1 MKNRKHPPTPLRLLI
16 ITAIS
21 IIVTEALIMLL
32 QRNLPPLSMW
42 GIALLDACL
51 LTLLVVP
58 MLYLFLFR
66 PMILYTAE
74 SQQTEDAL
82 GKARDKL
89 PPPRPPFVRGGKGGF
104 FAENAN
110 SYAVELERR
119 VEEWT
124 TELSRSNALLQR
136 EVNEHKQAE
145 KALRESEER
154 YALAA
159 RCANEGLWDWNLKTN
174 EVYFS
179 PRWKSILGC
188 EENEIGS
195 SPDEWL
201 SRVHSEDIDR
211 VKTDIAS
218 HLEGNTPHL
227 EIEHRLL
234 HKDGTSRWMLARGL
248 AVRDADGKTYRMAGS
263 LTDVTDRN
271 AFYDPLTRLPSRA
284 LFMDRLGHALR
295 SAKRRKGC
303 LFAVLFLDLD
313 RFKVVNDSLGHIAGD
328 QLLILVA
335 RRLQSCLRTS
345 DTVARLGGDEFTI
358 LLDDVKELSNVRYV
372 ADRIQ
377 KELSLPFELEGKKVF
392 SSASIG
398 VALSA
403 TGHDHPEDILR
414 DADTALYRAKARGR
428 ARCEVFDASMRDHAM
443 SLLQL
448 EVELWH
454 AIEHREFRV
463 FYQPIVSMETGRI
476 IGCEALVRWQHPQ
489 RGRVSPAEFIPLAE
503 ETGLIMPIGEW
514 VLRTAC
520 AQNKAWQDSGL
531 PPLWVAVN
539 LSAHQFRRKDLGKT
553 IAQIL
558 QEISLEP
565 QYLKLELTESN
576 AMENAEETTKTLREL
591 REIGVQLA
599 IDDFG
604 TGYSSLSY
612 LKRFPIDDLKIDRSF
627 VMSITTDPDD
637 AAIATAVITL
647 AHSLK
652 LQVIAEGV
660 ETEEQLAFLGSH
672 QCDAAQGYLFSRP
685 TSAESFAEL
694 LQSRVPLFAHA

>member
-1 MKNRKHPPTPLRLLI
+1 MKNRKHCPTPLRLLI
-16 ITAIS
+16 IAAIS
-21 IIVTEALIMLL
+21 IIVTGALIMLL
-32 QRNLPPLSMW
+32 QRNIPPLSMW

-51 LTLLVVP
+51 LTLLVFP
-58 MLYLFLFR
+58 MLYLILIR
-66 PMILYTAE
+66 PMILYIVE
-74 SQQTEDAL
+74 SKQTEDGQ
-82 GKARDKL
+82 GKARD
-89 PPPRPPFVRGGKGGF
+89 
-104 FAENAN
+104 
-110 SYAVELERR
+110 ELERHI
-119 VEEWT
+119 EERT

-145 KALRESEER
+145 AALRESEDR

-159 RCANEGLWDWNLKTN
+159 RCANEGLWDWNLKTD

-188 EENEIGS
+188 EENEIGN
-195 SPDEWL
+195 SPDEWF

-248 AVRDADGKTYRMAGS
+248 AVRDADGKAYRMAGS

-358 LLDDVKELSNVRYV
+358 LLDDVKDLSNVRYV

-377 KELSLPFELEGKKVF
+377 KELSLPFQLEGKKVF
-392 SSASIG
+392 TTASIG

-414 DADTALYRAKARGR
+414 DADTALYRAKAGGR
-428 ARCEVFDASMRDHAM
+428 ARCEVFEASMRDHAM

-448 EVELWH
+448 EVELWQ

-476 IGCEALVRWQHPQ
+476 TGCEALVRWQHPQ
-489 RGRVSPAEFIPLAE
+489 RGLVSPAEFIPLAE

-558 QEISLEP
+558 REISLEP

-576 AMENAEETTKTLREL
+576 AMENAEATTKTLREL
-591 REIGVQLA
+591 KEIGVQLA

-685 TSAESFAEL
+685 TSAEAFMEL
-694 LQSRVPLFAHA
+694 LQCSAPLFAHAQSP

>member
-1 MKNRKHPPTPLRLLI
+1 MKNRKHCPTPLRLLI
-16 ITAIS
+16 IAAIS
-21 IIVTEALIMLL
+21 IIVTGALIMLL
-32 QRNLPPLSMW
+32 QRNIPPLSMW

-51 LTLLVVP
+51 LTLLVFP
-58 MLYLFLFR
+58 MLYLILIR
-66 PMILYTAE
+66 PMILYIVE
-74 SQQTEDAL
+74 SKQTEDGQ
-82 GKARDKL
+82 GKARD
-89 PPPRPPFVRGGKGGF
+89 
-104 FAENAN
+104 
-110 SYAVELERR
+110 ELERHI
-119 VEEWT
+119 EERT

-145 KALRESEER
+145 AALRESEDR

-159 RCANEGLWDWNLKTN
+159 RCANEGLWDWNLKTD

-188 EENEIGS
+188 EENEIGN
-195 SPDEWL
+195 SPDEWF

-248 AVRDADGKTYRMAGS
+248 AVRDADGKAYRMAGS

-358 LLDDVKELSNVRYV
+358 LLDDVKDLSNVRYV

-377 KELSLPFELEGKKVF
+377 KELSLPFQLEGKKVF
-392 SSASIG
+392 TTASIG

-414 DADTALYRAKARGR
+414 DADTALYRAKAGGR
-428 ARCEVFDASMRDHAM
+428 AHCEVFEASMRDHAM

-448 EVELWH
+448 EVELWQ

-476 IGCEALVRWQHPQ
+476 TGCEALVRWQHPQ
-489 RGRVSPAEFIPLAE
+489 RGLVSPAEFIPLAE

-558 QEISLEP
+558 REISLEP

-576 AMENAEETTKTLREL
+576 AMENAEATTKTLREL
-591 REIGVQLA
+591 KEIGVQLA

-685 TSAESFAEL
+685 TSAEAFMEL
-694 LQSRVPLFAHA
+694 LQCSAPLFAHAQSP